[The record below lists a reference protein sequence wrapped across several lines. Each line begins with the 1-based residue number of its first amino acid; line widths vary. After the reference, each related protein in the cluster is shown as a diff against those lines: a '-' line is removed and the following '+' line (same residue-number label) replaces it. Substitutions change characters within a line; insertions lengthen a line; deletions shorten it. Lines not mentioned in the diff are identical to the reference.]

1 MNRKQ
6 EAKLG
11 MYNAVSTFC
20 ADNAA
25 ITGTV
30 LAFQTAVTDFDNA
43 IAELR
48 NAAQKEAHVILGITR
63 DKTNLK
69 NDLCD
74 TAAGIASAVF
84 AYAVSINS
92 EELKEQAN
100 FPVSKLQYL
109 RDELLAGT
117 CRNIWGVANTSLA
130 ALADY
135 GITAP
140 KLADFLTKTESY
152 ENAVPEPRNAVSIR
166 AAQSTTITEK
176 IRHIDAILKNRMDKL
191 VVQFKTTHNEFYK
204 SYRNNRIIIDAGSSA
219 TQLVG
224 SVKQQGTDIAIS
236 GAVILVVEK
245 EVTGISNALGAYV
258 VPVTTAGY
266 YKVKFTAEGYEEK
279 EVTAVNI
286 ALGKTTTLN
295 VELSLLPR

>member
-25 ITGTV
+25 ITATV

-48 NAAQKEAHVILGITR
+48 NAAQKEAQVILGITR

-74 TAAGIASAVF
+74 TAAGIASAIF

-92 EELKEQAN
+92 EELKEKAN

-117 CRNIWGVANTSLA
+117 CRNIWGAANTNLA

-152 ENAVPEPRNAVSIR
+152 ESSVPEPRNALSVRS
-166 AAQSTTITEK
+166 AQSETIAEK
-176 IRHIDAILKNRMDKL
+176 IRAIDAILKTRMDKL
-191 VVQFKTTHNEFYK
+191 AVQFKTSHSEFYK

-224 SVKQQGTDIAIS
+224 SIKQQGTDLAIS
-236 GAVILVVEK
+236 GATILVVEK
-245 EVTGISNALGAYV
+245 ELTGTSNALGAYV
-258 VPVTTAGY
+258 VPVTVAGF

-279 EVTAVNI
+279 EVTAVKI
-286 ALGKTTTLN
+286 DLGKTTTLN

>member
-1 MNRKQ
+1 MTKKQ

-20 ADNAA
+20 AGNAA
-25 ITGTV
+25 ITGTI
-30 LAFQTAVTDFDNA
+30 LAFQSAVTDFDNA

-48 NAAQKEAHVILGITR
+48 NAAQKEAQVILGITR

-74 TAAGIASAVF
+74 TAASIASSVF

-109 RDELLAGT
+109 RDELLASI
-117 CRNIWGVANTSLA
+117 CRNIWNVANTNLA

-140 KLADFLTKTESY
+140 RLADLLSKTESY
-152 ENAVPEPRNAVSIR
+152 EDAVPEPRNAVSVR
-166 AAQSTTITEK
+166 SAQGETIAEK
-176 IRHIDAILKNRMDKL
+176 IKAIDAILKNRMDKL
-191 VVQFKTTHNEFYK
+191 VVQFKATHNEFYK
-204 SYRNNRIIIDAGSSA
+204 SYKNNRIIIDPGSSA

-224 SVKQQGTDIAIS
+224 TTKQQGTDVTIAGVTIM
-236 GAVILVVEK
+236 VVGK
-245 EVTGISNALGAYV
+245 DVTATSNALGRYV
-258 VPVTTAGY
+258 MPLTSTGFHTI
-266 YKVKFTAEGYEEK
+266 KFSADGYEEK
-279 EVTAVNI
+279 EVTGVNI
-286 ALGKTTTLN
+286 ALGKTTTLD
-295 VELSLLPR
+295 VELVLLPR

>member
-1 MNRKQ
+1 MTKKQ

-11 MYNAVSTFC
+11 MYNAVGTFC

-48 NAAQKEAHVILGITR
+48 NAAQKEANVILGITR

-69 NDLCD
+69 TDLCN
-74 TAAGIASAVF
+74 TAAGVASIVY
-84 AYAVSINS
+84 AYAVTINS

-109 RDELLAGT
+109 RDELLASV
-117 CRNIWGVANTSLA
+117 CRNIWGVANTNIA

-140 KLADFLTKTESY
+140 QLADLLAKTESY
-152 ENAVPEPRNAVSIR
+152 ENAVPEPRNAVSTR
-166 AAQSTTITEK
+166 SAQSETIAEK
-176 IRHIDAILKNRMDKL
+176 IKVIDGILRNRMDKL
-191 VVQFKTTHNEFYK
+191 VGQFKSSHNEFYK
-204 SYRNNRIIIDAGSSA
+204 SYKNNRIIIDPGSST

-224 SVKQQGTDIAIS
+224 SIKQQGTDVVIS
-236 GAVILVVEK
+236 GATILVVEK
-245 EVTGISNALGAYV
+245 DVAGVSNALGKYV
-258 VPVTTAGY
+258 IPLAATGFFTI
-266 YKVKFTAEGYEEK
+266 KFTAEGYEEK
-279 EVTAVNI
+279 EVPAVNF
-286 ALGKTTTLN
+286 ALGKTTTLD
-295 VELSLLPR
+295 VELTLLPR